1 MEDTSHFVEINI
13 AEEGNPPEYIMV
25 SPETARRIL
34 SGEEKIYRP
43 SFAVVLFFI
52 ALAFIGAGLL
62 IYAQYVIGSAQEIR
76 HYEKIELESHQGQGR
91 HYGR

>member
-1 MEDTSHFVEINI
+1 MEDTTDFVEINI
-13 AEEGNPPEYIMV
+13 AEEGEPPEYIMV
-25 SPETARRIL
+25 SPETAERIL

-62 IYAQYVIGSAQEIR
+62 VYAQYVIGSAHEVKY
-76 HYEKIELESHQGQGR
+76 YEKMELKSHQGQGR
-91 HYGR
+91 HYSQ